1 MVLATPNFLTTRDQW
16 VYFRSPFGHLPAQ
29 VLLKLLLQRSPPRL
43 LIAAAWSGLR
53 SAPEHRSRGAHPH
66 HSRSFTTVSHHLL
79 SFLSLQHTASRPPE
93 LHRQPLSGRVE
104 AWRAGLGRSLFSPF
118 LALSFASVTLSRP
131 CHVSSPRHVERSV
144 RISRTAL
151 SCLLH
156 LKGYGTYRAG
166 ATFGV
171 SHRTL

>member
-1 MVLATPNFLTTRDQW
+1 MGPNGIIARVRAARRALLCLMRHRCNM
-16 VYFRSPFGHLPAQ
+16 RS
-29 VLLKLLLQRSPPRL
+29 
-43 LIAAAWSGLR
+43 
-53 SAPEHRSRGAHPH
+53 E
-66 HSRSFTTVSHHLL
+66 
-79 SFLSLQHTASRPPE
+79 SLCISRPSRPGEFHPE
-93 LHRQPLSGRVE
+93 PLTGRVE
-104 AWRAGLGRSLFSPF
+104 DWRAGLGRSLYSLF

-166 ATFGV
+166 ATFGI
-171 SHRTL
+171 SQRTL

>member
-1 MVLATPNFLTTRDQW
+1 MVARLILSSGPKDL
-16 VYFRSPFGHLPAQ
+16 HLRALP
-29 VLLKLLLQRSPPRL
+29 
-43 LIAAAWSGLR
+43 
-53 SAPEHRSRGAHPH
+53 
-66 HSRSFTTVSHHLL
+66 
-79 SFLSLQHTASRPPE
+79 
-93 LHRQPLSGRVE
+93 GRVE
-104 AWRAGLGRSLFSPF
+104 DWRAGLGRRLFSPF
-118 LALSFASVTLSRP
+118 LALSFASVTLFRP

-156 LKGYGTYRAG
+156 LKGYGTYPAG

>member
-1 MVLATPNFLTTRDQW
+1 MTSCSRRWAPVRDHRNGVRNRSEALSAFNRNTCPPSSESATW
-16 VYFRSPFGHLPAQ
+16 PAQ
-29 VLLKLLLQRSPPRL
+29 P
-43 LIAAAWSGLR
+43 
-53 SAPEHRSRGAHPH
+53 
-66 HSRSFTTVSHHLL
+66 
-79 SFLSLQHTASRPPE
+79 FLPSRPGEFHPE
-93 LHRQPLSGRVE
+93 PLTGRVE
-104 AWRAGLGRSLFSPF
+104 DWRAGLGRSLYSLF

-166 ATFGV
+166 ATFGI
-171 SHRTL
+171 SQRTL

>member
-1 MVLATPNFLTTRDQW
+1 MENWAGPMSHLGQNEPCHSLRRHG
-16 VYFRSPFGHLPAQ
+16 RSTSVSGPAS
-29 VLLKLLLQRSPPRL
+29 R
-43 LIAAAWSGLR
+43 R
-53 SAPEHRSRGAHPH
+53 SALP
-66 HSRSFTTVSHHLL
+66 
-79 SFLSLQHTASRPPE
+79 SRPSRPGEFHPE
-93 LHRQPLSGRVE
+93 PLTGRVE
-104 AWRAGLGRSLFSPF
+104 DWRAGLGRSLYSLF

-166 ATFGV
+166 ATFGI
-171 SHRTL
+171 SQRTL

>member
-1 MVLATPNFLTTRDQW
+1 MKFARRNYMHTETSVIFSLFQKMTGSCGYRPNLGSRD
-16 VYFRSPFGHLPAQ
+16 
-29 VLLKLLLQRSPPRL
+29 
-43 LIAAAWSGLR
+43 
-53 SAPEHRSRGAHPH
+53 
-66 HSRSFTTVSHHLL
+66 
-79 SFLSLQHTASRPPE
+79 
-93 LHRQPLSGRVE
+93 GRVE
-104 AWRAGLGRSLFSPF
+104 DWRAGLGRSLYSLF

-166 ATFGV
+166 ATFGI
-171 SHRTL
+171 SQRTL

>member
-1 MVLATPNFLTTRDQW
+1 MHMAGAAGEDLLRLLRAGPGPRLPIYHRSLHGEFRRITGSGVNATKTTR
-16 VYFRSPFGHLPAQ
+16 
-29 VLLKLLLQRSPPRL
+29 
-43 LIAAAWSGLR
+43 
-53 SAPEHRSRGAHPH
+53 
-66 HSRSFTTVSHHLL
+66 LL
-79 SFLSLQHTASRPPE
+79 SRPGEFHPE
-93 LHRQPLSGRVE
+93 PLTGRVE
-104 AWRAGLGRSLFSPF
+104 DWRAGLGRSLYSLF

-166 ATFGV
+166 ATFGI
-171 SHRTL
+171 SQRTL

>member
-1 MVLATPNFLTTRDQW
+1 MA
-16 VYFRSPFGHLPAQ
+16 S
-29 VLLKLLLQRSPPRL
+29 
-43 LIAAAWSGLR
+43 AWSR
-53 SAPEHRSRGAHPH
+53 IRAPRRWSARQ
-66 HSRSFTTVSHHLL
+66 
-79 SFLSLQHTASRPPE
+79 SLPSRPGEFHPE
-93 LHRQPLSGRVE
+93 PLTGRVE
-104 AWRAGLGRSLFSPF
+104 DWRAGLGRSLYSLF

-166 ATFGV
+166 ATFGI
-171 SHRTL
+171 SQRTL